1 MKRTVLS
8 LKKSCACN
16 TVGLLAAQTVATI
29 ATTNR
34 FKTACISTS
43 ATSFLAPADKPNG
56 FSFRSLQISNEG
68 VLVLCQISVRT
79 RNLPVHETFFNFANE
94 KSQFVL
100 LQRA

>member
-29 ATTNR
+29 ATTNL
-34 FKTACISTS
+34 FKIACISTS
-43 ATSFLAPADKPNG
+43 ATSFLAPADKRNG
-56 FSFRSLQISNEG
+56 FPFRSLQISHEG
-68 VLVLCQISVRT
+68 VFVLREVGVRT
-79 RNLPVHETFFNFANE
+79 GNFPVHETFFDFANE